1 MRRSRSSALVLL
13 CAAALAATRARAQTG
28 ASTGTPEGAAF
39 LLVPVGARATALGQ
53 AAVADG
59 GDTESMFWNPAGLA
73 EMKKSQLTL
82 HHYAAFFGNGDAFVV
97 AVPASVGTFGAA
109 AYIVDYGD
117 FPVTLPGGG
126 GVVGNAI
133 TRNIALELSYA
144 TNIAGGFSTGI
155 TYKLIQFRVDCS
167 GDCSLVPDAVGTTHA
182 LDFGVRFAVS
192 GGVPI
197 VFGAAIRNFGFK
209 LQVNN
214 QAQADPLPTRL
225 QVGVAWLLLRRPP
238 ETQGFDVRLLADVQG
253 TVGQGDPNPATLL
266 GVDTGLSDALRV
278 RAGYAFVD
286 SQQRGPSLGV
296 GVKVGR
302 LGLDF
307 AKTFY
312 AADAIGEAD
321 PFHVSL
327 RLDF

>member
-1 MRRSRSSALVLL
+1 MP
-13 CAAALAATRARAQTG
+13 AA
-28 ASTGTPEGAAF
+28 
-39 LLVPVGARATALGQ
+39 
-53 AAVADG
+53 
-59 GDTESMFWNPAGLA
+59 
-73 EMKKSQLTL
+73 
-82 HHYAAFFGNGDAFVV
+82 
-97 AVPASVGTFGAA
+97 VGTFGAA

-117 FPVTLPGGG
+117 FPITLPGGG
-126 GVVGNAI
+126 GTVGNGI
-133 TRNIALELSYA
+133 TRNIALALSYA
-144 TNIAGGFSTGI
+144 TTVAGGFSAGI

-167 GDCSLVPDAVGTTHA
+167 GDCATVPDAVGTTHA
-182 LDFGVRFAVS
+182 IDVGVRFALPRD
-192 GGVPI
+192 VPI
-197 VFGAAIRNFGFK
+197 VLGATLRNLGFK

-225 QVGVAWLLLRRPP
+225 QVGMAWLVVRRPAGV
-238 ETQGFDVRLLADVQG
+238 EGFDVRVLADLQG
-253 TVGQGDPNPATLL
+253 TIGQGNPSPATLL
-266 GVDTGLSDALRV
+266 GVDTGIRDALRV

-302 LGLDF
+302 LGLDL

-312 AADAIGEAD
+312 PSDQLGERD